1 MKMFTHLI
9 VIVILFVLPELIM
22 NYSRP
27 NRSAPF
33 TYAMYFKAV
42 VYVTVFYTNYSLII
56 GHTLLHPRRRRVWAF
71 VGWNILVV
79 MASLIIMNIG
89 WRLIFDQYGPDS
101 GHAHDHS
108 AWDWLSS
115 RREMLRMASFLI
127 RDAVM
132 VILTIALSVAL
143 KLSESWS
150 DIERRHSSMLAAKRS
165 DELHSLKSQLNPH
178 FLFNT
183 LNTIYA
189 LIAVEPEKAQ
199 QAVHRLS
206 KLLRYV
212 LYENPSTVSLRS
224 EIDFARNYISLMET
238 RMAPGAVKTYF
249 SDGPEADT
257 DVAPL
262 LFITLIENAFK
273 HGDTRTAPIV
283 IEIKADADGNIICRT
298 RNKFIPKHT
307 DAPGGIGM
315 ANLRR
320 RLHLLYGDRASLVAA
335 ADGDTYTTTLTI
347 NHPHHK

>member
-9 VIVILFVLPELIM
+9 VIVILFVLPEVIM

-27 NRSAPF
+27 NRPTPF
-33 TYAMYFKAV
+33 AYAMYFKAV
-42 VYVTVFYTNYSLII
+42 VYVAVFYINYSLII
-56 GHTLLHPRRRRVWAF
+56 GRTLLRPRGRHVWAF
-71 VGWNILVV
+71 AGWNILVV
-79 MASLIIMNIG
+79 LASLIFMNLG
-89 WRLIFDQYGPDS
+89 WRLIFEQFGVEGS
-101 GHAHDHS
+101 RHGQS
-108 AWDWLSS
+108 AWDWLSN

-165 DELHSLKSQLNPH
+165 DELHSLRSQLNPH

-238 RMAPGAVKTYF
+238 RMAPGAVKMDF

-257 DVAPL
+257 NIAPL

-273 HGDTRTAPIV
+273 HGDTRTAPIE
-283 IEIKADADGNIICRT
+283 IEIKATPGGTVTCRT
-298 RNKFIPKHT
+298 RNKFIPT
-307 DAPGGIGM
+307 DSDTPGGIGLS
-315 ANLRR
+315 NLRR
-320 RLHLLYGDRASLVAA
+320 RLQLLYGDRARLDTRAE
-335 ADGDTYTTTLTI
+335 GDIYTATLTI
-347 NHPHHK
+347 RNQ